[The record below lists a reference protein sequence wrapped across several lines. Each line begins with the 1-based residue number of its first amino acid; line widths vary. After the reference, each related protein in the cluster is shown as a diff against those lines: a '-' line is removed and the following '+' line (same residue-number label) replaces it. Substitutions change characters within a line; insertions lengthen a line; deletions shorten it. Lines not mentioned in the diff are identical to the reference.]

1 MITQTRMAVAI
12 ALAIF
17 NLPAAVY
24 AAESTGSE
32 PGNEDEMVVT
42 ATGFSQERREAPA
55 TISVVDEKGLN
66 TRSNQNITEALR
78 EMPGV
83 LVGNGH
89 GSLATGDVQ
98 MRGMDSSYTSYMVNG
113 IKQATRESR
122 PYGHHIGTEAAFM
135 PPLAAIERIE
145 VIRGPM
151 SSLYGSDSIG
161 GVVNVIT
168 KKAYNLDKWTGV
180 LEDNYYLQEKSEYGN
195 TNQTNAFLMGPVI
208 PGQLGVSVA
217 ADYLDRRD
225 DDSPTKQRFVKHES
239 GNLDATISASPVDT
253 QLWDLNATRGHQE
266 KSHNPGN
273 PWYWG
278 FDRDSV
284 SLSQHAWYGDDLLE
298 AKNFIS
304 YEKARTE
311 YRVPEMSPQFIEQR
325 NFEAN
330 SANTFSLEDHKLTLG
345 VNFTRNE
352 LNDTFDLEDKVAP
365 GVTPV
370 SEISRNGWAVFAE
383 DAWMIVPDFTLT
395 TSARLDHDSYFGY
408 HVTPKLYGNWTLNE
422 NWALKGGMSAGYKK
436 PDLRQNNAG
445 FTSVYGAYPYSE
457 IGIGNDDLKPEQSVN
472 TELGVYWQQ
481 DTLALDATIFH
492 TRFKDKISDRTI
504 CTASATQQCV
514 YNGYDAESVFQYIN
528 VSDAE
533 IYGLELNGDWQVTSS
548 LKANANY
555 TFTHSEQKSGVYK
568 GDALSDFPS
577 SMANVSLTWSA
588 MNDLDLWTKASWR
601 SKSPDIGTSSSTDA
615 YALVDLGA
623 RYNLNKNITLMAGV
637 YNLFDANPIY
647 TTIYNETA
655 MIEGRRYN
663 VGARYEF

>member
-12 ALAIF
+12 SLALA
-17 NLPAAVY
+17 NLPAAVF
-24 AAESTGSE
+24 AADTA
-32 PGNEDEMVVT
+32 PVNEDELVVT

-55 TISVVDEKGLN
+55 TISVVSEKELN
-66 TRSNQNITEALR
+66 TRSNQNVTEALR
-78 EMPGV
+78 EIPGV

-89 GSLATGDVQ
+89 GSLASGDVQ

-135 PPLAAIERIE
+135 PPMAAIERVE

-168 KKAYNLDKWTGV
+168 KKAYNLEKWTGV
-180 LEDNYYLQEKSEYGN
+180 LEDNYFLQEKSEFGN
-195 TNQTNAFLMGPVI
+195 TNQTNAFLMGPII
-208 PGQLGVSVA
+208 PGKLGVSVA

-225 DDSPTKQRFVKHES
+225 DDSEKDERFVKHQS
-239 GNLDATISASPVDT
+239 GNLDATLSMSPTDT
-253 QLWDLNATRGHQE
+253 QLWDLNASKGNQE
-266 KSHNPGN
+266 KTHNDKQ
-273 PWYWG
+273 WYWG
-278 FDRDSV
+278 FDRDAA
-284 SLSQHAWYGDDLLE
+284 SLSQHAWYGDVLE
-298 AKNFIS
+298 VKNFIS
-304 YEKARTE
+304 YEKAKTE
-311 YRVPEMSPQFIEQR
+311 YRVPGMDSQFITQK
-325 NFEAN
+325 NYEAN
-330 SANTFSLEDHKLTLG
+330 SANTFSLGYHKLTLG

-352 LNDTFDLEDKVAP
+352 LDDEFGIKDKEAP

-408 HVTPKLYGNWTLNE
+408 HVTPKLYGNWTIDE
-422 NWALKGGMSAGYKK
+422 SWALKGGVSAGYKK

-472 TELGVYWQQ
+472 TEVGVYWQQ
-481 DTLALDATIFH
+481 DALALDATVFY
-492 TRFKDKISDRTI
+492 TKFKDKISDHTI
-504 CTASATQQCV
+504 CTATDTQQCT
-514 YNGYDAESVFQYIN
+514 YNGYVADTVSQYYN

-533 IYGLELNGDWQVTSS
+533 IYGLELNGDWQVTPS

-555 TFTHSEQKSGVYK
+555 TYTHSEQKSGPYK
-568 GDALSDFPS
+568 GDALTDFPT
-577 SMANVSLTWSA
+577 SMANVSLTWNA
-588 MNDLDLWTKASWR
+588 MNDLELWTKSSWR
-601 SKSPDIGTSSSTDA
+601 STSPDIGKSSETDA
-615 YALVDLGA
+615 YALVDVGA
-623 RYNLNKNITLMAGV
+623 RYHLNKNTTLMGGV

-647 TTIYNETA
+647 TTSYNQSS
-655 MIEGRRYN
+655 MLEGRRYN
-663 VGARYEF
+663 FGARIEF

>member
-1 MITQTRMAVAI
+1 MIKQTRMAVAVSL
-12 ALAIF
+12 ALA
-17 NLPAAVY
+17 NLPGAVFAAENAAV
-24 AAESTGSE
+24 
-32 PGNEDEMVVT
+32 NEDELVVT

-55 TISVVDEKGLN
+55 TISVVNEKELN
-66 TRSNQNITEALR
+66 TRSNQNVTEALR

-98 MRGMDSSYTSYMVNG
+98 MRGMDSTYTSYMVNG

-168 KKAYNLDKWTGV
+168 KKAYNLEKWTGV
-180 LEDNYYLQEKSEYGN
+180 LEDNYFLQEKSEYGN
-195 TNQTNAFLMGPVI
+195 TNQTNAFVMGPVI
-208 PGQLGVSVA
+208 PGKLGVSLA

-225 DDSPTKQRFVKHES
+225 DDSINDERFVKHQS
-239 GNLDATISASPVDT
+239 GNLDATISMSPTDT
-253 QLWDLNATRGHQE
+253 QLWDLNATKGNQE
-266 KSHNPGN
+266 KTHNDKQ
-273 PWYWG
+273 WYWG
-278 FDRDSV
+278 FDRDAA
-284 SLSQHAWYGDDLLE
+284 SLSQHAWYGDILE
-298 AKNFIS
+298 VKNFVS
-304 YEKARTE
+304 YEKAKTE
-311 YRVPEMSPQFIEQR
+311 YRVPGMSSQFITQK
-325 NFEAN
+325 NYEAN
-330 SANTFSLEDHKLTLG
+330 SANTFTLGDHKLTLG

-352 LNDTFDLEDKVAP
+352 LDDEFGIKDKEAP

-370 SEISRNGWAVFAE
+370 SEITRDGWAVFAE

-408 HVTPKLYGNWTLNE
+408 HVTPKLYGNWTIDE
-422 NWALKGGMSAGYKK
+422 NWALKGGVSAGYKK
-436 PDLRQNNAG
+436 PDLRQNNQG

-457 IGIGNDDLKPEQSVN
+457 IGIGNDDLKPEESVN
-472 TELGVYWQQ
+472 TELGIYWQQ
-481 DTLALDATIFH
+481 DALALDATLFY
-492 TRFKDKISDRTI
+492 TKFKNKISDHLI
-504 CTASATQQCV
+504 CTASDTQTCT
-514 YNGYDAESVFQYIN
+514 YNGYVADTVFQYAN

-548 LKANANY
+548 LRANANY
-555 TFTHSEQKSGVYK
+555 TYTHSEQQSGEYK
-568 GDALSDFPS
+568 GYALSDFPE
-577 SMANVSLTWSA
+577 SMANVSLTWNA
-588 MNDLDLWTKASWR
+588 VNDLELWTKASWR
-601 SKSPDIGTSSSTDA
+601 SSSPDIGKSSETEA

-623 RYNLNKNITLMAGV
+623 RYHLNKSITLMTGI

-647 TTIYNETA
+647 RTSYNQSS
-655 MIEGRRYN
+655 MLEGRRYN
-663 VGARYEF
+663 FGARIEF

>member
-1 MITQTRMAVAI
+1 MAVAI
-12 ALAIF
+12 SLALA
-17 NLPAAVY
+17 NLPAAVF
-24 AAESTGSE
+24 AADTA
-32 PGNEDEMVVT
+32 PVNEDELVVT

-55 TISVVDEKGLN
+55 TISVVSEKELN
-66 TRSNQNITEALR
+66 TRSNQNVTEALR
-78 EMPGV
+78 EIPGV

-89 GSLATGDVQ
+89 GSLASGDVQ

-135 PPLAAIERIE
+135 PPMAAIERVE

-168 KKAYNLDKWTGV
+168 KKAYNLEKWTGV
-180 LEDNYYLQEKSEYGN
+180 LEDNYFLQEKSEFGN
-195 TNQTNAFLMGPVI
+195 TNQTNAFLMGPII
-208 PGQLGVSVA
+208 PGKLGVSVA

-225 DDSPTKQRFVKHES
+225 DDSEKDERFVKHQS
-239 GNLDATISASPVDT
+239 GNLDATLSMSPTDT
-253 QLWDLNATRGHQE
+253 QLWDLNASKGNQE
-266 KSHNPGN
+266 KTHNDKQ
-273 PWYWG
+273 WYWG
-278 FDRDSV
+278 FDRDAA
-284 SLSQHAWYGDDLLE
+284 SLSQHAWYGDVLE
-298 AKNFIS
+298 VKNFIS
-304 YEKARTE
+304 YEKAKTE
-311 YRVPEMSPQFIEQR
+311 YRVPGMDSQFITQK
-325 NFEAN
+325 NYEAN
-330 SANTFSLEDHKLTLG
+330 SANTFSLGDHKLTLG

-352 LNDTFDLEDKVAP
+352 LDDEFGIKDKEAP

-408 HVTPKLYGNWTLNE
+408 HVTPKLYGNWTIDE
-422 NWALKGGMSAGYKK
+422 SWALKGGVSAGYKK

-472 TELGVYWQQ
+472 TEVGVYWQQ
-481 DTLALDATIFH
+481 DALALDATVFY
-492 TRFKDKISDRTI
+492 TKFKDKISDHTI
-504 CTASATQQCV
+504 CTATDTQQCT
-514 YNGYDAESVFQYIN
+514 YNGYVADTVSQYYN

-533 IYGLELNGDWQVTSS
+533 IYGLELNGDWQVTPS

-555 TFTHSEQKSGVYK
+555 TYTHSEQKSGPYK
-568 GDALSDFPS
+568 GDALTDFPT
-577 SMANVSLTWSA
+577 SMANVSLTWNA
-588 MNDLDLWTKASWR
+588 MNDLELWTKSSWR
-601 SKSPDIGTSSSTDA
+601 STSPDIGKSSETDA
-615 YALVDLGA
+615 YALVDVGA
-623 RYNLNKNITLMAGV
+623 RYHLNKNTTLMGGV

-647 TTIYNETA
+647 TTSYNQSS
-655 MIEGRRYN
+655 MLEGRRYN
-663 VGARYEF
+663 FGARIEF